1 MRNDGTGWN
10 FASGLNLPSKLAELF
25 QNRANFIAIENI
37 IHQEK
42 VALGKSMLHF
52 SEWDCDN
59 WQLFYESLMVTNL
72 EKMKHHTIA
81 QKKKNSEIV
90 SPDGVK

>member
-1 MRNDGTGWN
+1 LRNDGTGWN

-52 SEWDCDN
+52 SE
-59 WQLFYESLMVTNL
+59 
-72 EKMKHHTIA
+72 
-81 QKKKNSEIV
+81 
-90 SPDGVK
+90 